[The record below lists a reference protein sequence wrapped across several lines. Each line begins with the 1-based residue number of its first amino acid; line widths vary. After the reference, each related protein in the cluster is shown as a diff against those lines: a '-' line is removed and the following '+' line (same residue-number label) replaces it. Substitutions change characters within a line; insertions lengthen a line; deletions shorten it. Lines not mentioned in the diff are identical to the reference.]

1 MKQVEVYTDG
11 ACSGNPGPG
20 GWGAVLR
27 YRFNGKVYEKELSG
41 GDASTTNNRMELTAF
56 IEALRQLK
64 EPCEV
69 RLCSDSQ
76 YVINGLEKGLGQGL
90 EAPGLEK
97 SPTAPCPEPRPL
109 GAGAG
114 AGSPPQAH
122 LRLGQRPRRPP
133 GERTLRPAC
142 GRPEPGTWR
151 ETGTMND
158 AFLPGNG
165 FDTYEEQDRVLMGL
179 SGSVRSGVAV
189 RILQQ
194 QGFAVAA
201 AVVRLADTPEEHA
214 AVDAAKRW
222 QRSWTW
228 SASPSTPRLWPDRM
242 PKPPAS
248 RPCSLPPTSWASSIL
263 PPAATP
269 ASRQTHRA

>member
-1 MKQVEVYTDG
+1 
-11 ACSGNPGPG
+11 
-20 GWGAVLR
+20 
-27 YRFNGKVYEKELSG
+27 
-41 GDASTTNNRMELTAF
+41 
-56 IEALRQLK
+56 
-64 EPCEV
+64 
-69 RLCSDSQ
+69 
-76 YVINGLEKGLGQGL
+76 
-90 EAPGLEK
+90 
-97 SPTAPCPEPRPL
+97 
-109 GAGAG
+109 
-114 AGSPPQAH
+114 
-122 LRLGQRPRRPP
+122 
-133 GERTLRPAC
+133 
-142 GRPEPGTWR
+142 
-151 ETGTMND
+151 MND

-214 AVDAAKRW
+214 AVDAAKALAKKLDVECV
-222 QRSWTW
+222 TLN
-228 SASPSTPRLWPDRM
+228 AEALADRM

-263 PPAATP
+263 PPAAAP